1 MTNNFGNIKVGMT
14 FPIDVDRTFRIPSG
28 AAHLVFEIVGSDGE
42 RLALQPGS
50 LVRLKEPP
58 SPFPFVP
65 TSWDKASSVKAQA
78 NRIWK
83 LVDTRIIACPI
94 RA

>member
-1 MTNNFGNIKVGMT
+1 METGGGVAGLSHAD
-14 FPIDVDRTFRIPSG
+14 IDNSVD
-28 AAHLVFEIVGSDGE
+28 
-42 RLALQPGS
+42 PGTAGRPLPYRDLGVS
-50 LVRLKEPP
+50 
-58 SPFPFVP
+58 
-65 TSWDKASSVKAQA
+65 QA